1 MLMPLYII
9 RPQRL
14 KWIWVMI
21 VCPPLFCIPPP
32 QSPDIS
38 FISRL
43 DCAQNVSGLSKHF
56 QRSYFKSINWRAK
69 YVRYSQ
75 ETQIVGLNVITSL
88 WKAFFDEKQRSVS
101 CNLINDA
108 GSSLESSFPDGIL
121 TSVQNSPL
129 YGHWGET
136 GNKPGSRTQ
145 LSLTRLMMHSI
156 TLGVFGSPLGATP
169 QINRFHSRWYPK

>member
-1 MLMPLYII
+1 
-9 RPQRL
+9 
-14 KWIWVMI
+14 MI
-21 VCPPLFCIPPP
+21 LCPPLFCIPPP

-75 ETQIVGLNVITSL
+75 ETQIVGLNFITSL
-88 WKAFFDEKQRSVS
+88 WKAFFDEIQRRVS
-101 CNLINDA
+101 GNLINDA

-129 YGHWGET
+129 NGHWAET

-145 LSLTRLMMHSI
+145 LSLTRLWCHESVSCIQEEMGI
-156 TLGVFGSPLGATP
+156 LKPLRSPFAL
-169 QINRFHSRWYPK
+169 Q